1 MTSKTLLWFLKTQ
14 RKLVLPVSFPCGR
27 RELPG
32 WEDKISCVLRVHS
45 LPLKVWLVEFGLML
59 PAHNPSTQE
68 TAAGGL
74 WIQDQY
80 RLHGKALSQKIIV
93 VLESYFRVSNK
104 DLILNIEKGMPQKIC
119 IWNIVQFSLF
129 LLYLRMFSLYESYFI
144 LEFSSVYLPHP
155 QVTLI
160 FLPSDY
166 KMQLPTSV
174 HSVSS
179 VLPQMP

>member
-1 MTSKTLLWFLKTQ
+1 
-14 RKLVLPVSFPCGR
+14 
-27 RELPG
+27 
-32 WEDKISCVLRVHS
+32 
-45 LPLKVWLVEFGLML
+45 ML
-59 PAHNPSTQE
+59 PAHNPNTQE
-68 TAAGGL
+68 TEAGGL

-174 HSVSS
+174 HSVSIVS
-179 VLPQMP
+179 FPKCHNSLNQVHTPPVPCVLFEPIANWLPYLVTE